1 MKIQTLIACILF
13 TATTILCAEDAQY
26 NGPDN
31 PIIPAD
37 NNKIRLT
44 LPQCIEDINEVT
56 TDTET
61 HDAAKDLCQ
70 LREQHQAARQK
81 TLKGLADL
89 VAQYKGM
96 TNHQHDQRL
105 AQTISLIQQN
115 VNTCLE
121 ALDSQEYCHNIG
133 CAIEPESDAILCET
147 EASKIINRILG
158 RE

>member
-1 MKIQTLIACILF
+1 MKIQTLIAFILF
-13 TATTILCAEDAQY
+13 TATTILYAEDAPY

-44 LPQCIEDINEVT
+44 LAQCIEDINEVT

-70 LREQHQAARQK
+70 LREQHQAIRQQV
-81 TLKGLADL
+81 LKGLAEL
-89 VAQYKGM
+89 VAQYKGV

-105 AQTISLIQQN
+105 AQTISLIQGG
-115 VNTCLE
+115 VKTCLA
-121 ALDSQEYCHNIG
+121 ALDSQEYCHNLG
-133 CAIEPESDAILCET
+133 CAIEPETDVILCDT
-147 EASKIINRILG
+147 QATKIINRILG